1 MEWLNYH
8 HLLYFWMVVR
18 EGGVS
23 RAAEKLSLAQPT
35 VSAQIKLLED
45 VVGEQLFERQGRR
58 LVLTDVGRLV
68 YRYADEIFVIG
79 RELVETL
86 KGRPASGRP
95 LPLNVG
101 VANAVPKLIVLRLL
115 QPAMSGDP
123 AIRLTCREDSTETL
137 LGELARHALDVVI
150 ADEPAPPHVRV
161 KVFSHLLGES
171 DTTFFA
177 PAPLATK
184 LRRGFPRSLNGAPL
198 LLPTPHTALRRA
210 LDQWF
215 DAEELHPDIAG
226 EFDDSALMKAF
237 GGVSAAVFPAPSV
250 IEGEVIQEHKVRV
263 VGRTKAVRER
273 YFAISVERRVK
284 HPGVIA
290 ITNTAKQK
298 VFTDTH
304 AG

>member
-8 HLLYFWMVVR
+8 HLLYFWTVVR

-35 VSAQIKLLED
+35 VSAQIKLLEN

-79 RELVETL
+79 RELLETL

-95 LPLNVG
+95 LPLTVG

-115 QPAMSGDP
+115 QPAMSGEP

-137 LGELARHALDVVI
+137 LGELATHSLDVLI

-171 DTTFFA
+171 DTSFFA
-177 PAPLATK
+177 VPHVAAK
-184 LRRGFPRSLNGAPL
+184 LKRRFPRSLNDAVL
-198 LLPTPHTALRRA
+198 LLPTPQTALRRA

-215 DAEELHPDIAG
+215 DSEDLHPTIAG
-226 EFDDSALMKAF
+226 EFDDSALMKAY
-237 GGVSAAVFPAPSV
+237 GQATAAVFPAPSA
-250 IEGEVIQEHKVRV
+250 IEGEVVRQFNVRV
-263 VGRTKAVRER
+263 IGRSKSVRER
-273 YFAISVERRVK
+273 YFAISAERRVK
-284 HPGVIA
+284 HPGVLA
-290 ITNTAKQK
+290 ITNAAKRDL
-298 VFTDTH
+298 FL
-304 AG
+304 